1 MQLIMINEP
10 ILIIVAFAIGWLCHA
25 ILLRFGEPVRR
36 QRRRRPANGRP
47 VQLRRPTLPTVSPW
61 VGPARAAATTE
72 TREVERL
79 RAKLAAAS
87 EVCDAAGHGQQLESM
102 LAELDGAKP

>member
-1 MQLIMINEP
+1 MVNDP
-10 ILIIVAFAIGWLCHA
+10 TSIIAAFAIGWLCHA
-25 ILLRFGEPVRR
+25 ILLRFGKPVRR
-36 QRRRRPANGRP
+36 QRRRSPANSRP

-72 TREVERL
+72 TREVRRL

-87 EVCDAAGHGQQLESM
+87 GVCAAARRGQQLELV
-102 LAELDGAKP
+102 LAELDGEKP